1 MEESDLFPAIAIRGV
16 NKIHYKYQLDLGNN
30 SPVKKLMAG
39 IKKNI
44 WGVEEKSKIVKQ
56 KALFFP
62 NQWWNIWTV

>member
-44 WGVEEKSKIVKQ
+44 
-56 KALFFP
+56 
-62 NQWWNIWTV
+62 